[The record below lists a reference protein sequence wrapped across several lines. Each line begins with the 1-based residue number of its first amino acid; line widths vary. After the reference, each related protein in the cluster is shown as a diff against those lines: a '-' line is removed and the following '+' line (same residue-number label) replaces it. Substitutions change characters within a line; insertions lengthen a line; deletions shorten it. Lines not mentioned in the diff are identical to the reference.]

1 MFEGLTAR
9 LGVLFKRLRGH
20 GHLTEENIAEA
31 LREIRLALLEADV
44 HVKVVKSFIE
54 RVRERAV
61 GREVIEHL
69 TPGQQVVKVVYE
81 ELVGVLGGTRAS
93 LTFGPDIPTA
103 IMLVGLHGSGKTT
116 SAGKL
121 ARRLAS
127 EGRSPLLVAADR
139 ARPAARE
146 QLQTL
151 ARSLGLPVLVGEGS
165 ALEVCQAAR
174 ALAGDRG
181 FNPLIL
187 DTAGR
192 LHIDEPLM
200 RELVAIKEAISPAEI
215 LMVADAMT
223 GQDAVNS
230 ALTFDNALGLTG
242 FILTKMDG
250 DARGG
255 AALSIRSVTGK
266 PIKFIGVGEKTD
278 ALEAFHP
285 DRLASRIL
293 GMGDILSLVEKAQAT
308 IDQRQAKELAEKV
321 RSEGLTLE
329 DFRLQLRQMSA
340 LGPLD
345 QVMEMVPGFSQRK
358 DLADP
363 GAVERELKRAEAMI
377 NSMTREERETPAVI
391 NGSRRRR
398 IAAGSGT
405 SVSDVNRLLKQF
417 SQTQRIMRQVLPER
431 EGARRKIAKPVLPF
445 L

>member
-9 LGVLFKRLRGH
+9 LGALFRRLRGH
-20 GHLTEENIAEA
+20 GHLTEENIGEA

-44 HVKVVKSFIE
+44 HVRVVKGFIE
-54 RVRERAV
+54 RVRGRAI
-61 GREVIEHL
+61 GREVLGHL
-69 TPGQQVVKVVYE
+69 EPGQQVVKVVYE
-81 ELVGVLGGTRAS
+81 ELVEILGGTRAP
-93 LTFGPDIPTA
+93 LTYGANSPSA

-116 SAGKL
+116 TAAKL

-127 EGRSPLLVAADR
+127 EGRAPLLVAADQ

-146 QLQTL
+146 QLRTL
-151 ARSLGLPVLVGEGS
+151 ARSLGLPVQVGEGS
-165 ALEVCQAAR
+165 PLEVCLEAR
-174 ALAGDRG
+174 AVAREQGRD
-181 FNPLIL
+181 PLIL

-230 ALTFDNALGLTG
+230 ALAFDHALGLTG
-242 FILTKMDG
+242 FILTKLDG

-255 AALSIRSVTGK
+255 AALSIRLVTGK
-266 PIKFIGVGEKTD
+266 PIRFIGVGEKMD
-278 ALEAFHP
+278 ALEPFHP
-285 DRLASRIL
+285 ERLASRIL
-293 GMGDILSLVEKAQAT
+293 GMGDVLTLVERAQAT
-308 IDQRQAKELAEKV
+308 IDERQAKELARKV

-329 DFRLQLRQMSA
+329 DFRVQLRQMSA
-340 LGPLD
+340 LGPLE
-345 QVMEMVPGFSQRK
+345 QVMEMIPGLSGQR

-363 GAVERELKRAEAMI
+363 GSVERELRRAEAMI
-377 NSMTREERETPAVI
+377 GSMTRAERQTPSLI

-405 SVSDVNRLLKQF
+405 TVAEVNRLLKQF
-417 SQTQRIMRQVLPER
+417 AQAQKLMRQVLPEGGR
-431 EGARRKIAKPVLPF
+431 ARQKIGRRMVPF

>member
-9 LGVLFKRLRGH
+9 LSLLFKRLRGY
-20 GHLTEENIAEA
+20 GHLTEETIGEA

-44 HVKVVKSFIE
+44 HVKVVKGFIE

-61 GREVIEHL
+61 GREVLEHL

-81 ELVGVLGGTRAS
+81 ELVGLLGGTRAS
-93 LTFGPDIPTA
+93 LTYGAEPPTA

-116 SAGKL
+116 TAGKL

-127 EGRSPLLVAADR
+127 EGRSPLLVAADQ

-151 ARSLGLPVLVGEGS
+151 AGSLGLPVLVGDGS
-165 ALEVCQAAR
+165 ALEVCQEAR
-174 ALAGDRG
+174 AVARERRYD
-181 FNPLIL
+181 PLIL

-200 RELVAIKEAISPAEI
+200 RELVAIKEVISPAEI

-223 GQDAVNS
+223 GQDAVVS
-230 ALTFDNALGLTG
+230 AVAFDNALGLTG
-242 FILTKMDG
+242 FILTKLDG

-266 PIKFIGVGEKTD
+266 PIKFIGVGENMD
-278 ALEAFHP
+278 ALEPFHP
-285 DRLASRIL
+285 ERLASRIL
-293 GMGDILSLVEKAQAT
+293 GMGDVLTLVEKAQAT
-308 IDQRQAKELAEKV
+308 IDQRQAKELAQKA
-321 RSEGLTLE
+321 RAEGLTLE
-329 DFRLQLRQMSA
+329 DFRLQLRQMRA
-340 LGPLD
+340 LGPLE
-345 QVMEMVPGFSQRK
+345 QVMEMIPGLSQHK

-363 GAVERELKRAEAMI
+363 GAAERELKRAEAMI
-377 NSMTREERETPAVI
+377 NSMTRKEREAPALI

-405 SVSDVNRLLKQF
+405 TVSEVNRLLKQF
-417 SQTQRIMRQVLPER
+417 SQAQRLMRQVLPEAD
-431 EGARRKIAKPVLPF
+431 GTRRKIAKRVLPF